1 MIAHLVS
8 LGLQFGD
15 QFGILFCPETDEK
28 EIGFDPVLIQNI
40 EDSLCIRA
48 SPCRVKADGEHFFL
62 CIYVIHR
69 SSRVVTAAIRLGLSA
84 KFA

>member
-1 MIAHLVS
+1 MRMGCGMIAHLVS
-8 LGLQFGD
+8 PGLQFGD

-48 SPCRVKADGEHFFL
+48 SWRVLLDTL
-62 CIYVIHR
+62 
-69 SSRVVTAAIRLGLSA
+69 
-84 KFA
+84 

>member
-8 LGLQFGD
+8 PGLQFGD

-28 EIGFDPVLIQNI
+28 EIGFDPVLFQNI

-48 SPCRVKADGEHFFL
+48 SPCRVKADVSTLYTG
-62 CIYVIHR
+62 